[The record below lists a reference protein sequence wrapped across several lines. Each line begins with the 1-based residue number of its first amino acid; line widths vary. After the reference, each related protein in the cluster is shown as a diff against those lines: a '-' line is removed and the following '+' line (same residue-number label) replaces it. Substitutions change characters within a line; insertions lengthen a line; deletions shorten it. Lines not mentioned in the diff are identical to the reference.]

1 MIQTQ
6 TQLQQTF
13 ADNFM
18 AYFRSHVAHVNVVG
32 RNFYS
37 DHKLLG
43 KIYEHLQGNVDVLAE
58 HLRTIGEFM
67 PSTLDSIVANSKIS
81 DEPCVGTAD
90 DLLEHV
96 RANLVELVSSYT
108 ELAEVAS
115 DEDIEE
121 IENYA
126 QEEILVLNKYLWQLD
141 STLTPDFAAL
151 DNI

>member
-6 TQLQQTF
+6 IQLQKTF
-13 ADNFM
+13 CDNFLC
-18 AYFRSHVAHVNVVG
+18 YFRSQVAHVNVVG

-43 KIYEHLQGNVDVLAE
+43 KVYEHLQGNVDVLAE

-67 PSTLDSIVANSKIS
+67 PNTLDSVLATAGIA
-81 DEPCVGTAD
+81 DDPCVGTAD
-90 DLLEHV
+90 DLLSQV
-96 RANLVELVSSYT
+96 RANLVELVGSYT

-126 QEEILVLNKYLWQLD
+126 QEEILVLNKYIWQLD
-141 STLTPDFAAL
+141 STLTPDL
-151 DNI
+151 

>member
-18 AYFRSHVAHVNVVG
+18 AYFRSQVAHVNVVG

-43 KIYEHLQGNVDVLAE
+43 KVYEHLQSNVDVLAE

-67 PSTLDSIVANSKIS
+67 PNTLESVISTSTIMD
-81 DEPCVGTAD
+81 DPCVGTAD
-90 DLLEHV
+90 DLLQQV
-96 RANLVELVSSYT
+96 RDNLAQLVASYT
-108 ELAEVAS
+108 QLAEVAS

-126 QEEILVLNKYLWQLD
+126 QEEILALNKYIWMID
-141 STLTPDFAAL
+141 STLTPDL
-151 DNI
+151 

>member
-1 MIQTQ
+1 MILTQ
-6 TQLQQTF
+6 QQLQTVF
-13 ADNFM
+13 CTNFL
-18 AYFRSHVAHVNVVG
+18 AYFRSHVAHVNIVG

-43 KIYEHLQGNVDVLAE
+43 KIYEHLQENIDVLAE
-58 HLRTIGEFM
+58 LQRSLGAFVPT
-67 PSTLDSIVANSKIS
+67 TLDSIIAGSNIV

-96 RANLVELVSSYT
+96 RSNIVELVASFT

-126 QEEILVLNKYLWQLD
+126 QEQILALNKYVWQLD
-141 STLTPDFAAL
+141 STLNLDLTIV

>member
-1 MIQTQ
+1 MILTQ
-6 TQLQQTF
+6 QQLQKTF
-13 ADNFM
+13 CDNFLC
-18 AYFRSHVAHVNVVG
+18 YFRSQVAHVNVVG

-37 DHKLLG
+37 DHRLLG
-43 KIYEHLQGNVDVLAE
+43 KIYEHLQANVDILAE

-67 PSTLDSIVANSKIS
+67 PSTLDSIIATSGIS

-126 QEEILVLNKYLWQLD
+126 QEEILALNKYIWMLD
-141 STLTPDFAAL
+141 STLTPEV
-151 DNI
+151 

>member
-1 MIQTQ
+1 MILTQ
-6 TQLQQTF
+6 EQLQKTF
-13 ADNFM
+13 CDNFL
-18 AYFRSHVAHVNVVG
+18 AYFRSHVAHVNIVG

-43 KIYEHLQGNVDVLAE
+43 KIYEHLQSNVDVLAE

-67 PSTLDSIVANSKIS
+67 PNTLTSILTGTDIA
-81 DEPCVGTAD
+81 DDPCAGVAD
-90 DLLEHV
+90 DLLQQV
-96 RANLVELVSSYT
+96 RGNLVELVGSFT

-126 QEEILVLNKYLWQLD
+126 QEQILALNRYVWMLD
-141 STLTPDFAAL
+141 STLNL
-151 DNI
+151 DLPSEDSM

>member
-6 TQLQQTF
+6 QQLQTVF
-13 ADNFM
+13 CTNFL
-18 AYFRSHVAHVNVVG
+18 AYFRSHVAHVNIVG

-43 KIYEHLQGNVDVLAE
+43 KIYEHLQDNIDTLAE
-58 HLRTIGEFM
+58 HQRSLGAFVPT
-67 PSTLDSIVANSKIS
+67 TLDTIIMNSNIV
-81 DEPCVGTAD
+81 DEPCVGMAD

-96 RANLVELVSSYT
+96 RSNIVELVASFT

-115 DEDIEE
+115 EEDIEE

-126 QEEILVLNKYLWQLD
+126 QEQILALNRYVWMLD
-141 STLTPDFAAL
+141 STLSITMSNEDS
-151 DNI
+151 I

>member
-18 AYFRSHVAHVNVVG
+18 AYFRSQVAHVNVVG

-43 KIYEHLQGNVDVLAE
+43 KVYEHLQGNVDVLAE

-67 PSTLDSIVANSKIS
+67 PNTLESVITTSTIMD
-81 DEPCVGTAD
+81 DPCVGTAD
-90 DLLEHV
+90 DLLQQV
-96 RANLVELVSSYT
+96 RDNLAQLVASYT

-126 QEEILVLNKYLWQLD
+126 QEEILVLNKYIWMLD
-141 STLTPDFAAL
+141 STLTPDL
-151 DNI
+151 